1 MKRINNFL
9 TNAHLFKVFLY
20 GYLFC
25 GGFIFILFYFF
36 SDAELNL
43 NIIRSLFIASI
54 VGLLFGVI
62 FMLMV
67 STTRKSQKFW
77 DYAKEVDKLVDEA
90 DTKDIIYSIYKGEFQ
105 ELIGM
110 SMGHGHQIELK
121 RIYAIMQTKV
131 KYLP

>member
-1 MKRINNFL
+1 MTRINNFL

-25 GGFIFILFYFF
+25 GGFVFIVFSLF

-43 NIIRSLFIASI
+43 NFIRSFFIASI
-54 VGLLFGVI
+54 AGLPFGVM

-67 STTRKSQKFW
+67 STTRKSQNFW
-77 DYAKEVDKLVDEA
+77 DYAKEVDILVDEA
-90 DTKDIIYSIYKGEFQ
+90 DKKEVIDSIHETSFQ
-105 ELIGM
+105 KLIGM
-110 SMGHGHQIELK
+110 SMGNEHQTELN
-121 RIYAIMQTKV
+121 RIYTIMQTKV